1 MTLGAALQNGYSP
14 NDTVNG
20 AAPCSVPSKFGA
32 AQTTNS
38 EGAGGGGEPL
48 WAATSGSVNCAFVRL
63 STSVGQDKVMQM
75 AHDMGITQQRLFPH
89 LTLSI
94 GDIEATP
101 LEMATVMATIA
112 NDGVHHPSYFVQ
124 KVVAPNGMVLID
136 NATRPL
142 PSNKA
147 LDPDVAE
154 CEQIMLRGVITG
166 GTGTGYTD
174 VPGHEPFGKTGTTD
188 GRGDAWFVGATPQLA
203 TAVWFGNRTTNAL
216 AAGFG
221 GPTSGPIWR
230 QFMIDALDGQPNIPL
245 PDRAANAVCNRPG
258 KQVNQD
264 GGHAAPVATYTPP
277 TPTPTTPPRVV
288 TAPTAPAAAP
298 ITAPTTAPPNP
309 QPGNGKP

>member
-1 MTLGAALQNGYSP
+1 
-14 NDTVNG
+14 
-20 AAPCSVPSKFGA
+20 
-32 AQTTNS
+32 
-38 EGAGGGGEPL
+38 
-48 WAATSGSVNCAFVRL
+48 
-63 STSVGQDKVMQM
+63 MQM

-112 NDGVHHPSYFVQ
+112 NDGVHHPPYFVQ
-124 KVVAPNGMVLID
+124 KVVAPNGEVLID

-142 PSNKA
+142 PSNQA

-166 GTGTGYTD
+166 GTGTGHTE

-203 TAVWFGNRTTNAL
+203 AAVWFGNRTTNSL

-230 QFMIDALDGQPNIPL
+230 QFMIDALDGQPDVPL

-258 KQVNQD
+258 KQVNED
-264 GGHAAPVATYTPP
+264 GGHAAPVATYTPS
-277 TPTPTTPPRVV
+277 TPTPATTPPGVV
-288 TAPTAPAAAP
+288 TAPTPTVP
-298 ITAPTTAPPNP
+298 TPTVPTAPPNTTAPPAA
-309 QPGNGKP
+309 QPPNKP